1 MSMSAKE
8 YSSLMKEMGVTSS
21 SGVDG
26 DSIRVEHVLVFSMTE
41 KWERALDKWV
51 HLTLDLSREMVAS
64 LRLIA
69 TATSI
74 AIVLWGTSKL
84 IASFRSNHDE
94 STTNHEDGEKK

>member
-8 YSSLMKEMGVTSS
+8 YSSLMKEMGVTGG
-21 SGVDG
+21 SGADG
-26 DSIRVEHVLVFSMTE
+26 DSFRVEHVLVFSVTE

-84 IASFRSNHDE
+84 ITSLRSNHNDK
-94 STTNHEDGEKK
+94 STTDHGKKK

>member
-8 YSSLMKEMGVTSS
+8 YSILMKEMGVT
-21 SGVDG
+21 GGADG
-26 DSIRVEHVLVFSMTE
+26 DSIRVEHVMILSITE

-51 HLTLDLSREMVAS
+51 NLTLDLSREMVAS
-64 LRLIA
+64 LRLVA

-84 IASFRSNHDE
+84 ITSLRSNDNK
-94 STTNHEDGEKK
+94 STSDHGEKK